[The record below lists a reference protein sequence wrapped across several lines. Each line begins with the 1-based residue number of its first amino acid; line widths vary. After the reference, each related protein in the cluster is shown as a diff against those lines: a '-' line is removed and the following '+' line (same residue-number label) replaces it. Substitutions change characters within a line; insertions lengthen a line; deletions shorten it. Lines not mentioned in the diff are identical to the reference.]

1 MTSYEDLVI
10 NVSNHISS
18 LCYSVLR
25 FEPYG
30 ECEYK
35 CLYCYA
41 RWYRGGRV
49 SSFRAFLKLARR
61 VNEMKLKPIPV
72 RLSTLVEP
80 FQPVEGEAKG

>member
-1 MTSYEDLVI
+1 MISYEDLVI

-25 FEPYG
+25 FEPYR

-41 RWYRGGRV
+41 RWYRGGV
-49 SSFRAFLKLARR
+49 SAALGHFSSWLEEL
-61 VNEMKLKPIPV
+61 E
-72 RLSTLVEP
+72 T
-80 FQPVEGEAKG
+80 